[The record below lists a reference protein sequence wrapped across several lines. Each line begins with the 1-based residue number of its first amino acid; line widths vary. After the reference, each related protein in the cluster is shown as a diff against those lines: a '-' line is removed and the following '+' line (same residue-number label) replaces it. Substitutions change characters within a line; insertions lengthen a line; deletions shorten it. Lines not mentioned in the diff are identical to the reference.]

1 LALYNRIN
9 DIPGIDPNDF
19 TANLLVGNVQHDA
32 AAEARGGLFV
42 GEAFYSPVVAT
53 ATATTATATDVT
65 TTVAQPTTPL
75 PPVTTVTNAEA
86 PATSPAV
93 VTTPTTPTDMTSEAI
108 LTETTPPVMADEGKP
123 GVDTVSDTKD
133 AHSDDAQMAGDTT
146 DQLDAAQ
153 TEGPDQPN
161 ADQTLDHGGKGE
173 HHGYAIDNLLSGES
187 FHFATVTMMGGE
199 DHTVLVLGDIPE
211 GAKVTDVHDV
221 DLSDIGCALSSLLH
235 ALDHSANPGTEA
247 LTPPDG
253 TTLMFGGFNG
263 DGDVLTGDTGNAW
276 FVLGPNNITV
286 ECGRQDGTDAIF
298 GFHVGD
304 VFRFTDIISLK
315 EVRIE
320 QIGEDAWV
328 NIGGLGGMGT
338 DHTAVAFKGM
348 DLHDLHPSFDATGR
362 FTITHIDDHV
372 NQPVAASD
380 LHLLG

>member
-75 PPVTTVTNAEA
+75 PPVTAVTNAEA

-133 AHSDDAQMAGDTT
+133 AHSDDAQLADDTT
-146 DQLDAAQ
+146 DQSGVAQ
-153 TEGPDQPN
+153 AEGQDQPD
-161 ADQTLDHGGKGE
+161 ADQTQDHGGKGE
-173 HHGYAIDNLLSGES
+173 HHGCALDNLLSGES
-187 FHFATVTMMGGE
+187 FHFATVTMSGE

-211 GAKVTDVHDV
+211 GAKVTDVQDV
-221 DLSDIGCALSSLLH
+221 DLSDIGCALSSLLY
-235 ALDHSANPGTEA
+235 ALD
-247 LTPPDG
+247 
-253 TTLMFGGFNG
+253 
-263 DGDVLTGDTGNAW
+263 DVHHASSD
-276 FVLGPNNITV
+276 
-286 ECGRQDGTDAIF
+286 
-298 GFHVGD
+298 
-304 VFRFTDIISLK
+304 
-315 EVRIE
+315 
-320 QIGEDAWV
+320 WV
-328 NIGGLGGMGT
+328 M
-338 DHTAVAFKGM
+338 
-348 DLHDLHPSFDATGR
+348 
-362 FTITHIDDHV
+362 
-372 NQPVAASD
+372 
-380 LHLLG
+380 